1 MSSFRDAIP
10 RWRRRSAL
18 FTAAFFAFV
27 FAAIVFRTLFPE
39 TTAGTVL
46 SIFDVGFVEQTL
58 VAAVPI
64 VLAALGGIFAEKSGV
79 INIGLEGLLIVSA
92 FLSIAIVEAIAGSGT
107 ATQTTVWIGVLGAV
121 IGSTLFA
128 WLFAV
133 VTIDFKADQIIAGLA
148 VWFIAL
154 GLGPYASVIIWG
166 RKNSP
171 PVTTVDQLTIPLLSK
186 IPVVGPIFFDTNP
199 FVPLMVLAVVG
210 TWYVLKHTPFGLWVK
225 ASGENPAALDTAG
238 VDVRRVRYVA
248 VLLSGALSGLG
259 GAGLA
264 IGRVGQF
271 IGGGATMV
279 NGRGWIAITTYLFG
293 NYNPLGTFG
302 AGLLF
307 ASLTAL
313 QIRLQQVA
321 AIEVPSSLIRIVP
334 YVTVIIVLALVGHTR
349 IPEAAGEHYESGE
362 E

>member
-1 MSSFRDAIP
+1 MRWSFGAIQQ
-10 RWRRRSAL
+10 WRRRSAL
-18 FTAAFFAFV
+18 LTAV
-27 FAAIVFRTLFPE
+27 FLVGIILAAGVRAMFPA
-39 TTAGTVL
+39 TMAGTIL

-79 INIGLEGLLIVSA
+79 INIGLEGLLIVGA
-92 FLSIAIVEAIAGSGT
+92 FLSIAIVDGIAGSGT
-107 ATQTTVWIGVLGAV
+107 ASQTTVWIAVLGAV
-121 IGSTLFA
+121 AGSTLFA

-171 PVTTVDQLTIPLLSK
+171 PVTTVDQFTIPILAK
-186 IPVVGPIFFDTNP
+186 IPVVGPVLFDTNP
-199 FVPLMVLAVVG
+199 FVFLMIAAVVG
-210 TWYVLKHTPFGLWVK
+210 TWYVLGYTPFGMWVK
-225 ASGENPAALDTAG
+225 ASGENPSALDTAG
-238 VDVRRVRYVA
+238 IDVRRVRYGA

-271 IGGGATMV
+271 VGGGTTMV
-279 NGRGWIAITTYLFG
+279 SGRGWIAITTYLFG

-307 ASLTAL
+307 ASLNAL

-334 YVTVIIVLALVGHTR
+334 YVTVVVVLALVGKTR
-349 IPEAAGEHYESGE
+349 IPAAAGEHFESGE